1 LQGQEI
7 GYSLPMKNTN
17 KLQRHSFNFS
27 IRSYLRTI
35 LGGCLIAASFISALV
50 ISNSSSR
57 MITVWS
63 AAVELGQGEVITSD
77 DVVISKVLLPSNAA
91 NYIDGEVSIIGSSV
105 VRAIGADELIPAY
118 ALSSQIDEQLKQVP
132 IAISFTQVPK
142 DIGSGQRV
150 DIYGITKSELRSQSL
165 TSGKFKSRLI
175 ASDLVIDQVDN
186 QASALGGDLVITL
199 LVPKPIIP
207 SLIEDMGNYNFV
219 LVGNR

>member
-1 LQGQEI
+1 
-7 GYSLPMKNTN
+7 MKNTN
-17 KLQRHSFNFS
+17 KLQKNSFNFS
-27 IRSYLRTI
+27 IRSYLKTI

-63 AAVELGQGEVITSD
+63 AAVDLGKGEVITAE
-77 DVVISKVLLPSNAA
+77 DVVISKVLLPGNAG
-91 NYIDGEVSIIGSSV
+91 NYIDGQVSIIGSSV
-105 VRAIGADELIPAY
+105 VRAIGIDELIPAY
-118 ALSSQIDEQLKQVP
+118 ALSSQVDEQLQQVP
-132 IAISFTQVPK
+132 IAIAFSQVPK

-165 TSGKFKSRLI
+165 ESGRYKSRLI

-186 QASALGGDLVITL
+186 QANTLGGDLVLTL
-199 LVPKPIIP
+199 LVPRPIIP
-207 SLIEDMGNYNFV
+207 NLIEDMGNYDFI

>member
-1 LQGQEI
+1 
-7 GYSLPMKNTN
+7 MKNTN
-17 KLQRHSFNFS
+17 KLQKNSFNFS
-27 IRSYLRTI
+27 IRSYLKTI

-63 AAVELGQGEVITSD
+63 AAVDLGKGEIITAE

-91 NYIDGEVSIIGSSV
+91 NYIDGQVSIIGSSV
-105 VRAIGADELIPAY
+105 VRAIGIDELIPAY
-118 ALSSQIDEQLKQVP
+118 ALSSQVDEQLQQVP
-132 IAISFTQVPK
+132 IAIAFSQVPK

-165 TSGKFKSRLI
+165 ESVRYKSRLI

-186 QASALGGDLVITL
+186 QANTLGGDLVLTL
-199 LVPKPIIP
+199 LVPRPIIP
-207 SLIEDMGNYNFV
+207 NLIEDMGNYDFI

>member
-1 LQGQEI
+1 
-7 GYSLPMKNTN
+7 MKNTN
-17 KLQRHSFNFS
+17 KLQKNSFNFS
-27 IRSYLRTI
+27 IRSYLKTI

-63 AAVELGQGEVITSD
+63 AAVDLDKGEVITAE
-77 DVVISKVLLPSNAA
+77 DVVISKVLLPGNAG
-91 NYIDGEVSIIGSSV
+91 NYIDGQVSIIGSSV
-105 VRAIGADELIPAY
+105 VRAIGIDELIPAY
-118 ALSSQIDEQLKQVP
+118 ALSSQVDEQLQQVP
-132 IAISFTQVPK
+132 IAIAFSQVPK

-165 TSGKFKSRLI
+165 ESGRYRSRLI

-186 QASALGGDLVITL
+186 QANTLGGDLVITL
-199 LVPKPIIP
+199 LVPRTIIP
-207 SLIEDMGNYNFV
+207 NLIEDMGNYDFI

>member
-1 LQGQEI
+1 MQGREI

-17 KLQRHSFNFS
+17 KLQRNSFNFS

-105 VRAIGADELIPAY
+105 IRAIGADELIPAY

>member
-1 LQGQEI
+1 
-7 GYSLPMKNTN
+7 MKNTN
-17 KLQRHSFNFS
+17 KLQKNSFNFS
-27 IRSYLRTI
+27 IRSYLKTI

-63 AAVELGQGEVITSD
+63 AAVDLDKGEVITAE

-91 NYIDGEVSIIGSSV
+91 NYIDGQVSIIGSSV
-105 VRAIGADELIPAY
+105 VRAIGIDELIPAY
-118 ALSSQIDEQLKQVP
+118 ALSSQVDEQLQQVP
-132 IAISFTQVPK
+132 IAIAFSQVPK

-150 DIYGITKSELRSQSL
+150 DIYGITKSELRTQSL
-165 TSGKFKSRLI
+165 ESGRYKSRLI

-186 QASALGGDLVITL
+186 QANTLGGDLVITL
-199 LVPKPIIP
+199 LVPRPIIP
-207 SLIEDMGNYNFV
+207 NLIEDMGNYDFI

>member
-1 LQGQEI
+1 
-7 GYSLPMKNTN
+7 MKNTN
-17 KLQRHSFNFS
+17 KLQRNSFNFS
-27 IRSYLRTI
+27 IRSYLKTI

-63 AAVELGQGEVITSD
+63 AAVDLDKGEVITAE
-77 DVVISKVLLPSNAA
+77 DVVISKVLLPGNAG
-91 NYIDGEVSIIGSSV
+91 NYIDGQVSIIGSSV
-105 VRAIGADELIPAY
+105 VRAIGIDELIPAY
-118 ALSSQIDEQLKQVP
+118 ALSSQVDEQLQQVP
-132 IAISFTQVPK
+132 IAIAFSQVPK

-165 TSGKFKSRLI
+165 ESGRYKSRLI

-186 QASALGGDLVITL
+186 QANTLGGDLVITL
-199 LVPKPIIP
+199 LVPRPIIP
-207 SLIEDMGNYNFV
+207 NLIEDMGNYDFI

>member
-1 LQGQEI
+1 
-7 GYSLPMKNTN
+7 MKNTN
-17 KLQRHSFNFS
+17 KLQKNSFNFS
-27 IRSYLRTI
+27 IRSYLKTI

-63 AAVELGQGEVITSD
+63 AAVDLGKGEVITAE

-91 NYIDGEVSIIGSSV
+91 NYIDGQVSIIGSSV
-105 VRAIGADELIPAY
+105 VRAIGAEELIPAY
-118 ALSSQIDEQLKQVP
+118 AVSEQIDEQLQQVP
-132 IAISFTQVPK
+132 IAIAFSQVPK

-150 DIYGITKSELRSQSL
+150 DIYGITKSELRSQNL
-165 TSGKFKSRLI
+165 ESGRYKSRLI

-186 QASALGGDLVITL
+186 QANTLGGDLVITL
-199 LVPKPIIP
+199 LVPRPIIP
-207 SLIEDMGNYNFV
+207 NLIEDMGNYDFI

>member
-1 LQGQEI
+1 
-7 GYSLPMKNTN
+7 MKNTN
-17 KLQRHSFNFS
+17 KLQKNSFNFS
-27 IRSYLRTI
+27 IRSYLKTI

-63 AAVELGQGEVITSD
+63 AAVDLGKGEVITAE

-91 NYIDGEVSIIGSSV
+91 NYIDGQVSIIGSSV
-105 VRAIGADELIPAY
+105 VRAIGAEELIPAY
-118 ALSSQIDEQLKQVP
+118 AVSEQIDEQLQQVP
-132 IAISFTQVPK
+132 IAIAFSQVPK

-150 DIYGITKSELRSQSL
+150 DIYGITKSELRTQSL
-165 TSGKFKSRLI
+165 ESGRYKSRLI

-186 QASALGGDLVITL
+186 QANTLGGDLVITL
-199 LVPKPIIP
+199 LVPRPIIP
-207 SLIEDMGNYNFV
+207 NLIENMGNYDFI

>member
-1 LQGQEI
+1 
-7 GYSLPMKNTN
+7 MKNTN
-17 KLQRHSFNFS
+17 KLQKNSFNFS
-27 IRSYLRTI
+27 IRSYLKTI

-63 AAVELGQGEVITSD
+63 AAVDLDKGEVITAE

-91 NYIDGEVSIIGSSV
+91 NYIDGQVSIIGSSV
-105 VRAIGADELIPAY
+105 VRAIGIDELIPAY
-118 ALSSQIDEQLKQVP
+118 ALSSQVDEQLQQVP
-132 IAISFTQVPK
+132 IAIAFSQVPK

-165 TSGKFKSRLI
+165 ESGRYKSRLI

-186 QASALGGDLVITL
+186 QANTLGGDLVLTL
-199 LVPKPIIP
+199 LVPRPIIP
-207 SLIEDMGNYNFV
+207 NLIEDMGNYDFI

>member
-1 LQGQEI
+1 
-7 GYSLPMKNTN
+7 MKNTN
-17 KLQRHSFNFS
+17 RLQKNSFNFS
-27 IRSYLRTI
+27 IRSYLKTI

-63 AAVELGQGEVITSD
+63 AAVDLGKGEVITAE
-77 DVVISKVLLPSNAA
+77 DVVISKVLLPGNAG
-91 NYIDGEVSIIGSSV
+91 NYIDGQVSIIGSSV
-105 VRAIGADELIPAY
+105 VRAIGIDELIPAY
-118 ALSSQIDEQLKQVP
+118 ALSSQVDEQLQQVP
-132 IAISFTQVPK
+132 IAIAFSQVPK

-165 TSGKFKSRLI
+165 ESGRYKSRLI

-186 QASALGGDLVITL
+186 QANTLGGDLVLTL
-199 LVPKPIIP
+199 LVPRPIIP
-207 SLIEDMGNYNFV
+207 NLIEDMGNYDFI

>member
-1 LQGQEI
+1 
-7 GYSLPMKNTN
+7 MKNTN
-17 KLQRHSFNFS
+17 KLQKNSFNFS
-27 IRSYLRTI
+27 IRSYLKTI

-63 AAVELGQGEVITSD
+63 AAVDLDKGEVITAE
-77 DVVISKVLLPSNAA
+77 DVVISKVLLPGNAG
-91 NYIDGEVSIIGSSV
+91 NYIDGQVSIIGSSV
-105 VRAIGADELIPAY
+105 VREIGADELIPAY
-118 ALSSQIDEQLKQVP
+118 ALSSQVDEQLQKVP
-132 IAISFTQVPK
+132 IAISFSQVPK

-165 TSGKFKSRLI
+165 ESGRYKGRLI

-186 QASALGGDLVITL
+186 QANTLGGDLVLTL
-199 LVPKPIIP
+199 LVPRPIIP
-207 SLIEDMGNYNFV
+207 NLIEDMGNYDFI

>member
-1 LQGQEI
+1 MQGREI

-17 KLQRHSFNFS
+17 KLQRNSFNFS

-105 VRAIGADELIPAY
+105 IRAIGADELIPAY

-165 TSGKFKSRLI
+165 TSGKFKSRLM

>member
-1 LQGQEI
+1 
-7 GYSLPMKNTN
+7 MKNTN
-17 KLQRHSFNFS
+17 KLQKNSFNFS
-27 IRSYLRTI
+27 IRSYLKTI

-63 AAVELGQGEVITSD
+63 AAVDLDKGEVITAE
-77 DVVISKVLLPSNAA
+77 DVVISKVLLPGNAG
-91 NYIDGEVSIIGSSV
+91 NYIDGQVSIIGSSV
-105 VRAIGADELIPAY
+105 VRAIGIDELIPAY
-118 ALSSQIDEQLKQVP
+118 ALSSQIDEQLQQVP
-132 IAISFTQVPK
+132 IAIAFSQVPK

-165 TSGKFKSRLI
+165 ESGRYKSRLI

-186 QASALGGDLVITL
+186 QANTLGGDLVLTL
-199 LVPKPIIP
+199 LVPRPIIP
-207 SLIEDMGNYNFV
+207 NLIEDMGNYDFI

>member
-1 LQGQEI
+1 
-7 GYSLPMKNTN
+7 MKNTN
-17 KLQRHSFNFS
+17 KLQKNSFNFS
-27 IRSYLRTI
+27 IRSYLKTI

-63 AAVELGQGEVITSD
+63 AAVDLGKGEVITAE
-77 DVVISKVLLPSNAA
+77 DVVISKVLLPGNAG
-91 NYIDGEVSIIGSSV
+91 NYIDGQVSIIGSSV
-105 VRAIGADELIPAY
+105 VRAIGIDELIPAY
-118 ALSSQIDEQLKQVP
+118 ALSRQIDEQLQQVP
-132 IAISFTQVPK
+132 IAIAFSQVPK

-165 TSGKFKSRLI
+165 ESGRYKSRLI

-186 QASALGGDLVITL
+186 QANTLGGDLVLTL
-199 LVPKPIIP
+199 LVPRPIIP
-207 SLIEDMGNYNFV
+207 NLIEDMGNYDFI

>member
-1 LQGQEI
+1 
-7 GYSLPMKNTN
+7 MKNTN
-17 KLQRHSFNFS
+17 KLQKNSFNFS
-27 IRSYLRTI
+27 IRSYLKTI

-63 AAVELGQGEVITSD
+63 AAVDLDKGEVITAE
-77 DVVISKVLLPSNAA
+77 DVVISKVLLPGNAG
-91 NYIDGEVSIIGSSV
+91 NYIDGQVSIIGSSV
-105 VRAIGADELIPAY
+105 VRAIGIDELIPAY
-118 ALSSQIDEQLKQVP
+118 ALSSQVDEQLQQVP
-132 IAISFTQVPK
+132 IAIAFSQVPK

-165 TSGKFKSRLI
+165 ESGRYKSRLI

-186 QASALGGDLVITL
+186 QANTLGGDLVLTL
-199 LVPKPIIP
+199 LVPRPIIP
-207 SLIEDMGNYNFV
+207 NLIEDMGNYDFI

>member
-1 LQGQEI
+1 
-7 GYSLPMKNTN
+7 MKNTN
-17 KLQRHSFNFS
+17 KLQKNSFNFS
-27 IRSYLRTI
+27 IRSYLKTI

-63 AAVELGQGEVITSD
+63 AAVDLDKGEVITAE
-77 DVVISKVLLPSNAA
+77 DVVISKVLLPGNAG
-91 NYIDGEVSIIGSSV
+91 NYIDGQVSIIGSSV
-105 VRAIGADELIPAY
+105 VRAIGIDELIPAY
-118 ALSSQIDEQLKQVP
+118 ALSSQIDEQLQQVP
-132 IAISFTQVPK
+132 IAIAFSQVPK

-165 TSGKFKSRLI
+165 ESGRYKSRLI

-186 QASALGGDLVITL
+186 QANTLGGDLVITL
-199 LVPKPIIP
+199 LVPRPIIP
-207 SLIEDMGNYNFV
+207 NLIEDMGNFNFI

>member
-1 LQGQEI
+1 
-7 GYSLPMKNTN
+7 MKNTN
-17 KLQRHSFNFS
+17 KLQKNSFNFS
-27 IRSYLRTI
+27 IRSYLKTI

-63 AAVELGQGEVITSD
+63 AAVDLGKGEVITAE

-91 NYIDGEVSIIGSSV
+91 NYIDGQVSIIGSSV
-105 VRAIGADELIPAY
+105 VRAIGAEELIPAY
-118 ALSSQIDEQLKQVP
+118 AVSEQIDEQLQQVP
-132 IAISFTQVPK
+132 IAIAFSQVPK

-150 DIYGITKSELRSQSL
+150 DIYGITKSELRSQNL
-165 TSGKFKSRLI
+165 ESGRYKSRLI

-186 QASALGGDLVITL
+186 QANTLGGDLVITL
-199 LVPKPIIP
+199 LVPRTIIP
-207 SLIEDMGNYNFV
+207 NLIEDMGNYDFI

>member
-1 LQGQEI
+1 
-7 GYSLPMKNTN
+7 MKNTN
-17 KLQRHSFNFS
+17 KLQKNSFNFS
-27 IRSYLRTI
+27 IRSYLKTI

-63 AAVELGQGEVITSD
+63 AAVDLGKGEVITAE

-91 NYIDGEVSIIGSSV
+91 NYIDGQVSIIGSSV
-105 VRAIGADELIPAY
+105 VRAIGIDELIPAY
-118 ALSSQIDEQLKQVP
+118 ALSSQVDEQLQQVP
-132 IAISFTQVPK
+132 IAIAFSQVPK

-150 DIYGITKSELRSQSL
+150 DIYGITKSELRTQSL
-165 TSGKFKSRLI
+165 ESGRYKSRLI

-186 QASALGGDLVITL
+186 QANTLGGDLVITL
-199 LVPKPIIP
+199 LVPRPIIP
-207 SLIEDMGNYNFV
+207 NLIEDMGNYDFI